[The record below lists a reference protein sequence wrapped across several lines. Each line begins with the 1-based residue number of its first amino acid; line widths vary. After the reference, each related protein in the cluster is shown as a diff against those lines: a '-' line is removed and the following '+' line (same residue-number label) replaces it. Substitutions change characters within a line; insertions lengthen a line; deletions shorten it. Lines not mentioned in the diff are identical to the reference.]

1 MPLSHSS
8 PHASCVRWLGAAVL
22 LISTAGSRASAS
34 VPRLDHVIVVIMENK
49 SYDQVR
55 TKPYISSLI
64 TQGTVFTNSYAITHP
79 SLPNYLALWAG
90 TTMGLTTDGCPPP
103 GSPYAVE
110 NLGHACEA
118 AGVTWRSYAENLP
131 SAGSTV
137 CSADSTLYTRKHD
150 PWTDFSN
157 LSHLNERPY
166 SDLALDIAQGRLPR
180 LAFVVPNN
188 DDNMHDVT
196 AAQGDAWLSNNVPTM
211 LAAVGAKGMVVLTW
225 DEDNNK
231 SGNHILTVFVGTP
244 VTRGYPSAQHINHYT
259 VLRTICEVLG
269 ITPFAAAASE
279 QSITDAWSQ
288 PTPTLVS
295 SWGRVKVVYR

>member
-103 GSPYAVE
+103 GFAVKLCFLRHPGRAWSP
-110 NLGHACEA
+110 
-118 AGVTWRSYAENLP
+118 
-131 SAGSTV
+131 
-137 CSADSTLYTRKHD
+137 
-150 PWTDFSN
+150 
-157 LSHLNERPY
+157 
-166 SDLALDIAQGRLPR
+166 
-180 LAFVVPNN
+180 
-188 DDNMHDVT
+188 
-196 AAQGDAWLSNNVPTM
+196 
-211 LAAVGAKGMVVLTW
+211 
-225 DEDNNK
+225 
-231 SGNHILTVFVGTP
+231 SGNGD
-244 VTRGYPSAQHINHYT
+244 R
-259 VLRTICEVLG
+259 
-269 ITPFAAAASE
+269 PFARWPSL
-279 QSITDAWSQ
+279 S
-288 PTPTLVS
+288 PTYS
-295 SWGRVKVVYR
+295 